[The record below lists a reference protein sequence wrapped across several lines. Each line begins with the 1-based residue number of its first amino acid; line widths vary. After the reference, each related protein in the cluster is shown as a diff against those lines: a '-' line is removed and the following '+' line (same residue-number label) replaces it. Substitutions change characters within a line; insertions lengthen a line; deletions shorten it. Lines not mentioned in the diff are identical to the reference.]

1 MYKMITVPIS
11 IGELIDKLTILK
23 IKQQKITDVEKLANV
38 NKEYGLLMEILN
50 KNSSIDENHEL
61 FMELYTL
68 NLEFWE
74 YHDWQREKWASLK
87 KSATIIDIELYRR
100 NEGEHILND
109 KRAEIKKKINKMFN
123 SDIIEEKQFKSYE
136 I

>member
-1 MYKMITVPIS
+1 MILVPIS

-38 NKEYGLLMEILN
+38 NKEYGLLMEILITN
-50 KNSSIDENHEL
+50 GNINENHEF
-61 FMELYTL
+61 FMELYKL

-74 YHDWQREKWASLK
+74 YHDWQRERWSSLE
-87 KSATIIDIELYRR
+87 KSENIIDIELYQK
-100 NEGEHILND
+100 NKDEHVLND
-109 KRAEIKKKINKMFN
+109 KRAEIKKKINKLFK

>member
-1 MYKMITVPIS
+1 MITVPVS
-11 IGELIDKLTILK
+11 IGELIDKITILK
-23 IKQQKITDVEKLANV
+23 IKQRKITDFEKLANV

-87 KSATIIDIELYRR
+87 NSSTIIDIELYRR
-100 NEGEHILND
+100 NEDEHVLND